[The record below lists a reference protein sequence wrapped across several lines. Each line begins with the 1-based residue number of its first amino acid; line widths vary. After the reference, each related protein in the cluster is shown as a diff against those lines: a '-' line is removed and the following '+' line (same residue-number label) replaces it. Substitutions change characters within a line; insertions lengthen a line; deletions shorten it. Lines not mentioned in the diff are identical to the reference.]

1 MSYMTG
7 PYFVDANVFVH
18 FSDARDARKRA
29 RAEQWIR
36 ALWQGRLGRTSA
48 QVLSEYYV
56 VATRKLSPKVPRAQA
71 WAFVHEL
78 MAWAPHPVDESL
90 MRRAREV
97 EDRFLLSWWD
107 SMVVAAAQLQEC
119 RVLLTEDLQDGMTF
133 GTVRVA
139 DPFLHAVGEP
149 GAQYEVGPAAMLRHR
164 PRGRPRRQTS
174 FA

>member
-1 MSYMTG
+1 MTG
-7 PYFVDANVFVH
+7 PYFVDANVFVY
-18 FSDARDARKRA
+18 FSDARDARKQA

-56 VATRKLSPKVPRAQA
+56 VATRKLSPKVPHAQA

-90 MRRAREV
+90 LRRAREV

-133 GTVRVA
+133 GTLRVR
-139 DPFLHAVGEP
+139 DPFLHALGEP
-149 GAQYEVGPAAMLRHR
+149 EAGYEAIPAAASLHR
-164 PRGRPRRQTS
+164 RRGRPKRAALR
-174 FA
+174 A